1 MPNAALTSDSSD
13 SDQPSLWL
21 RLVEVLLIILVFFA
35 MAGDP
40 TPHQNE
46 PYYLCRL
53 KHFWNPAW
61 CAGDFFLESADAHA
75 TFVWI
80 FGWITKWL
88 PLAATAWVGRLFVWT
103 LLAWAWQ
110 RLSWRIVP
118 RQLFSVLSAALWVV
132 LIDRANLAGEWVVGG
147 FESKCVAYVF
157 VLLALYELASA
168 NWNRVWLLLGAA
180 SAFHVLVGGWSVV
193 VCGGIWLIDWV
204 MQAPWG
210 VAGPGAFGDRRG
222 NLAPNLPRPSPAALG
237 VPPIRSMLPGLLAG
251 GTLALLGI
259 VPALR
264 LTWHQ
269 PAELITEANRIYVF
283 DRLPHHLAILTVPVD
298 EVFHRLSR
306 HGLLLVALAALV
318 WANRPTGAARESP
331 VVSSNAAA
339 LHRLTQFAWG
349 AVILAATGLAIELA
363 FWNEPSWAAVLLRY
377 YWFRL
382 TDIAVPLAVALNAAS
397 LIASAFAQGRR
408 WAPWML
414 ATAILVAAVPM
425 IIVVRARFDNPV
437 PPCDTSLASYE
448 DWVDVCQWAAD
459 NTPADALFLTPR
471 LGQSFKWRTG
481 RREVATRKDI
491 PQDARGIVEWSDRL
505 HNIYYHEVDGLL
517 VPVDSVA
524 DLGVEHAAEVAQE
537 YDVDFILANR
547 EPVLKLPMEYAN
559 NTYVV
564 YRIKH

>member
-35 MAGDP
+35 MSGDP

-75 TFVWI
+75 TFVWT

-88 PLAATAWVGRLFVWT
+88 SLTATAWVGRLFVWT
-103 LLAWAWQ
+103 LLACAWQ
-110 RLSWRIVP
+110 RLSWRIVSRP
-118 RQLFSVLSAALWVV
+118 LFSVLSAALWVV

-147 FESKCVAYVF
+147 FESKCMAYVF
-157 VLLALYELASA
+157 VLLALYELASE
-168 NWNRVWLLLGAA
+168 NWNRVWLLLGAT

-193 VCGGIWLIDWV
+193 VCAGIWLRNTSTQKNILQTAIRTSQV
-204 MQAPWG
+204 
-210 VAGPGAFGDRRG
+210 
-222 NLAPNLPRPSPAALG
+222 LASL
-237 VPPIRSMLPGLLAG
+237 RSMLPGLLAG
-251 GTLALLGI
+251 GMLALLGV

-269 PAELITEANRIYVF
+269 PAELVTDANRIYVF
-283 DRLPHHLAILTVPVD
+283 DRLPHHLAILTVPAD
-298 EVFHRLSR
+298 EVIHRLSR
-306 HGLLLVALAALV
+306 HGLLLVALAALT
-318 WANRPTGAARESP
+318 WANRRIGTASESP
-331 VVSSNAAA
+331 VVASDAAA

-363 FWNEPSWAAVLLRY
+363 FWNEPSWAAALLRY

-382 TDIAVPLAVALNAAS
+382 TDVAVPLAVALNAAA
-397 LIASAFAQGRR
+397 LIASAFAQRRR
-408 WAPWML
+408 WAPWVL
-414 ATAILVAAVPM
+414 AAAILVAAMPM
-425 IIVVRARFDNPV
+425 ILVVRARFDNPV

-448 DWVDVCQWAAD
+448 DWVDVCQWATD

-505 HNIYYHEVDGLL
+505 HNIYYHEVDGLI

-524 DLGVEHAAEVAQE
+524 DLGVEHAAEVAQK
-537 YDVDFILANR
+537 YNVDYILANR
-547 EPVLKLPMEYAN
+547 DPVLKLPMEYAN